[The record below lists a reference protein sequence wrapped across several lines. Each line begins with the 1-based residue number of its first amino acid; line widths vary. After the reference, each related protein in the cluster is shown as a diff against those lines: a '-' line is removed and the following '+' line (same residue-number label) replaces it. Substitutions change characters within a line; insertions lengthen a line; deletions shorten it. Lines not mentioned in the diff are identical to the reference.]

1 MPTRAA
7 WIPLAHCGDLPS
19 LNETVDRLKECADNL
34 LERVPWLA
42 ALAYSLGLP
51 YKEYSVENLPD
62 SALEW
67 DMKAHSRQHFITT
80 IGVTLDPGSVVL
92 SCVLLVCICRSGACV
107 HDVQDVGCATC
118 GEMPKLTEILRK
130 CGKASKNGTG
140 TAAAPLHAQAVPK
153 LVVRS

>member
-1 MPTRAA
+1 MPTQAA

-19 LNETVDRLKECADNL
+19 LNETVDRLIECADNL

-67 DMKAHSRQHFITT
+67 DMKAHSRQHFFHNNWSGVGSWQCCLVMHA
-80 IGVTLDPGSVVL
+80 IGLHVPLGSV
-92 SCVLLVCICRSGACV
+92 S
-107 HDVQDVGCATC
+107 T
-118 GEMPKLTEILRK
+118 
-130 CGKASKNGTG
+130 
-140 TAAAPLHAQAVPK
+140 
-153 LVVRS
+153 